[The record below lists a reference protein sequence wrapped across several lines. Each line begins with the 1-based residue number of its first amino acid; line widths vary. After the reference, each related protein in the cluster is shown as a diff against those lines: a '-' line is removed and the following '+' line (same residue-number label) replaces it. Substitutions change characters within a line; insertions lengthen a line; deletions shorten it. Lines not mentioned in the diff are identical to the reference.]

1 MKILTRKSR
10 LAFTLVEVMMSM
22 GCGSLLLAAVVTS
35 GVALQRSFAAV
46 EGYSI
51 AEADQLRV
59 LDYIAMDCRRATNAT
74 VVNNTLTLTL
84 PSYYKADNTPEDPS
98 FPTGVDTVQYGAGTV
113 TIAYSQS
120 GSNFVRSVTR
130 SGTTTTTAIAT
141 NVATFTVNPQDL
153 TSSVSCSITFSPRFT
168 YLPGPGPISGT
179 TVYSNTFFRN
189 AVARQ

>member
-1 MKILTRKSR
+1 MKILTRETR

-22 GCGSLLLAAVVTS
+22 GCGSMILAAVVTS

-46 EGYSI
+46 EGYSV

-74 VVNNTLTLTL
+74 VANNTLTLTL
-84 PSYYKADNTPEDPS
+84 PSYYNADNTPENPS
-98 FPTGVDTVQYGAGTV
+98 FTGGGAVQYGAGTV

-120 GSNFVRSVTR
+120 GSDFVRSVTR
-130 SGTTTTTAIAT
+130 SGTTTTTPIAT

-179 TVYSNTFFRN
+179 TVYANTFFRN
-189 AVARQ
+189 AAARQ